1 MTADDFRRYLD
12 AKRSVDDRSLDR
24 RLWRQL
30 RMTLAT
36 AADDEGPFRVLEVG
50 PGVGTM
56 IERAVEW
63 DLFPGDRDVVYTA
76 VDRDAEVV
84 GTISD
89 RLADWAADRP
99 VEVSERDD
107 GIDLVWPKRTIAV
120 RPVTAEAGAFV
131 ADADRTWDLL
141 VGLAVLDVLGLETLP
156 TLLSGLAPGGHWYFP
171 ITFDGGTR
179 FTPDHPADD
188 AVERAYHD
196 HMDAKPGGDSRAG
209 HHALT
214 RLRDLDGATVS
225 GVAGSDWVVYPDES
239 GYPDD
244 EAYFLQ
250 YVLRT
255 IEGALGEVDRGA
267 GLDDD
272 TLDDWL
278 RTRRKQVTSGELVYV
293 THQLDLLG
301 QWTGG
306 E

>member
-1 MTADDFRRYLD
+1 MTADDFQRYL
-12 AKRSVDDRSLDR
+12 AVKRSVDDRSLDR

-30 RMTLAT
+30 RMNLAT

-50 PGVGTM
+50 AGIGTM

-76 VDRDAEVV
+76 VDQEPDNTAAI
-84 GTISD
+84 TD

-99 VEVSERDD
+99 VEATERDD
-107 GIDLVWPKRTIAV
+107 GIDLVWPERTVAV

-131 ADADRTWDLL
+131 ADADRSWDLL
-141 VGLAVLDVLGLETLP
+141 VGLAVLDVIGLETLP
-156 TLLSGLAPGGHWYFP
+156 TLLSGLAPGGYWYFP

-179 FTPDHPADD
+179 FTPDHPADE
-188 AVERAYHD
+188 AVERAYHG

-209 HHALT
+209 HHALA

-225 GVAGSDWVVYPDES
+225 GVAGSDWIVYPDES

-244 EAYFLQ
+244 EGYFLQ
-250 YVLRT
+250 YVLGT
-255 IEGALGEVDRGA
+255 IEGALGESELDA
-267 GLDDD
+267 DLDDD
-272 TLDDWL
+272 TFDDWL
-278 RTRRKQVTSGELVYV
+278 RTRREQVTAGELSYV

>member
-1 MTADDFRRYLD
+1 MTADDFQQYLD

-30 RMTLAT
+30 RMTLST
-36 AADDEGPFRVLEVG
+36 TADDEGPFRVLEVG
-50 PGVGTM
+50 AGTGTM

-76 VDRDAEVV
+76 VDVDAENT
-84 GTISD
+84 GAIPD

-99 VEVSERDD
+99 VETTVRAD
-107 GIDLVWPKRTIAV
+107 GVDLVWPERTVAV
-120 RPVTAEAGAFV
+120 RPVTTDAAPFV
-131 ADADRTWDLL
+131 TDADRSWDLL
-141 VGLAVLDVLGLETLP
+141 VGMAVLDVIGLETLP

-188 AVERAYHD
+188 AVERAYHG
-196 HMDAKPGGDSRAG
+196 HMDAKQGGDSRAG
-209 HHALT
+209 HHALA
-214 RLRDLDGATVS
+214 RLRETDGATVS
-225 GVAGSDWVVYPDES
+225 GVAGSDWVVYPETG

-244 EAYFLQ
+244 EGYFLRH
-250 YVLRT
+250 VLGT
-255 IEGALGEVDRGA
+255 VEEALGEVDRGA
-267 GLDDD
+267 DLDDD

-278 RTRRKQVTSGELVYV
+278 RTRRQQVASGELVYV